1 MSGLF
6 LVSTK
11 ALADLRV
18 RENEIQ
24 EKDYL
29 LKLMTTERDQAL
41 ATLNKHGLMAERN
54 AKVRLQLLW
63 IFVSYSLRH
72 SFYIFDCWWYRQVY
86 CITRI
91 SCK

>member
-72 SFYIFDCWWYRQVY
+72 SFYIFDC
-86 CITRI
+86 
-91 SCK
+91 